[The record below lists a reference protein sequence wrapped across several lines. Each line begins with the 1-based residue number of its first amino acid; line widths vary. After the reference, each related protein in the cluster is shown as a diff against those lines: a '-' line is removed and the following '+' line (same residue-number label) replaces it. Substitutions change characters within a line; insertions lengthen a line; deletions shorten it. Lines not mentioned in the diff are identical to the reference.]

1 LLKMNTGIISVRYAR
16 ALQKSAALNGDTENV
31 FSDMKNLA
39 ANFLALPGLGKAMDN
54 PTIAKADKEQLL
66 VTACGG
72 NPCNQT
78 RSFLKLVLKE
88 GRENMVQFM
97 ANSYMSLYR
106 SGKNIVPARLITAV
120 PVDES
125 TRSKFNDVVKK
136 RTKADIEFETKVD
149 ADIIG
154 GFILEYDTYRLDSSV
169 KTQLRS
175 ILKQLK

>member
-1 LLKMNTGIISVRYAR
+1 MNTGIISVRYAR
-16 ALQKSAALNGDTENV
+16 ALLKSAAVSGDRENV
-31 FSDMKNLA
+31 FSDMKKLA
-39 ANFLALPGLGKAMDN
+39 ASFIELPALRKTMEN
-54 PTIAKADKEQLL
+54 PTVSKDDKERLL
-66 VTACGG
+66 CTACGG

-78 RSFLKLVLKE
+78 RSFLRLVLKE

-106 SGKNIVPARLITAV
+106 SDRNIVPARLVTAV
-120 PVDES
+120 PVDDA

-136 RTKADIEFETKVD
+136 RTNADIEFETKVD

-169 KTQLRS
+169 QSQLRS